1 MKYYLA
7 IDIGASSGRHML
19 AHMEDGRI
27 MLEEVYRF
35 SNGMDERNG
44 HQVWDTE
51 RLFSEILA
59 GMKKCKE
66 LGKIPVTMGIDTWG
80 VDYVLLDKDDKLI
93 GDCIAYRDDRTAGM
107 DEEVYKIISEK
118 ELYERT
124 GIQKAIFNSIYQ
136 LMATKVKEPEKLKE
150 ARTLLMIP
158 DYFNF
163 LLTGVRK
170 QEYTNASTTQLLDAK
185 SADWDHELIQKL
197 GFPDEL
203 FGELSMPGTTVGPLK
218 SDVAKEV
225 GFECSVILPATHD
238 TGSAVMSVP
247 STDKN
252 VLYISSG
259 TWSLFGCEL
268 EEANCTETA
277 RKANFT
283 NEGGYNKRYRFL
295 KNIMGLWMI
304 QSVKKEL
311 EAGYD
316 YPGKSAD
323 DDYSFA
329 NLCDRAKEERIE
341 SLVPANDQ
349 RFLNPNSM
357 IAEVQKACEEK
368 GEQIPR
374 TPWELA
380 KVIYRSLAVCYKEAA
395 EEIEQITGKHFD
407 CIYIVGGGSN
417 AVYLNELTA
426 LETGKRVNAG
436 PGEATAIGNLGA
448 QMLADGVFED
458 LSAFRKCVRESF

>member
-7 IDIGASSGRHML
+7 IDIGASSGRHIL
-19 AHMEDGRI
+19 GHVENGKI
-27 MLEEVYRF
+27 VLEEVYRF
-35 SNGMDERNG
+35 FNGMDDKNG
-44 HQVWDTE
+44 HKVWDTE
-51 RLFSEILA
+51 RLFGEIIE

-66 LGKIPVTMGIDTWG
+66 LGKIPATMGIDTWG
-80 VDYVLLDKDDKLI
+80 VDYVLLDKDDRLI
-93 GDCIAYRDDRTAGM
+93 GDCFAYRDGRTAGM
-107 DEEVYKIISEK
+107 DEEVYKVLSEK
-118 ELYERT
+118 ELYGRT
-124 GIQKAIFNSIYQ
+124 GIQKAIFNTIYQ
-136 LMATKVKEPEKLKE
+136 LMSTKVKEPENLKK

-185 SADWDHELIQKL
+185 SGDWDHELIQKL

-203 FGELSMPGTTVGPLK
+203 FGELSMPGTIVGPLK
-218 SDVAKEV
+218 SDIAQKV
-225 GFECSVILPATHD
+225 GFECNVVLPATHD

-247 STDKN
+247 STKEDT
-252 VLYISSG
+252 LYISSG
-259 TWSLFGCEL
+259 TWSLMGCEL
-268 EEANCTETA
+268 FEPNCSEEA

-311 EAGYD
+311 EEGFD
-316 YPGKSAD
+316 YPGKSSG

-329 NLCDRAKEERIE
+329 ALCAKAKEEAIE
-341 SLVPANDQ
+341 SLVDANDQ
-349 RFLNPNSM
+349 RFLNPDSM
-357 IAEVQKACEEK
+357 IAEIQKACKES
-368 GEQIPR
+368 GQQIPK
-374 TPWELA
+374 TPGELA
-380 KVIYRSLAVCYKEAA
+380 KVIYRSLAVCYKEAT
-395 EEIEQITGKHFD
+395 EEIQKITGKIFD

-448 QMLADGVFED
+448 QMLADGVFAD
-458 LSAFRKCVRESF
+458 LKEFRKYVLES